1 MVIFNELRITE
12 DAKCMVIDF
21 EIEGV
26 DVYKPMY
33 IQSVYLEY
41 YKNANA
47 VSMPS
52 EKAYRLYDNEN
63 SDPKVRAMRLNVPVD
78 ALRDTNFGTTTFVNG
93 LFYVVVMCGGEPES
107 IVGYMPCTYDDV
119 RRVGAVLDWKAF
131 YDRGM
136 AYINSLFDPCSS
148 CPEYTAF
155 EHFAVLWNAL
165 KMAIS
170 TCDWNMVSELWDKFL
185 LTPEDGAA
193 DAIVTRSGCGCK

>member
-21 EIEGV
+21 EIEKV

-52 EKAYRLYDNEN
+52 GKAYCLYEN
-63 SDPKVRAMRLNVPVD
+63 KGEDRNVRAMRLNFPVD
-78 ALRDTNFGTTTFVNG
+78 GLRNTDLGVTTFVNG
-93 LFYVVVMCGGEPES
+93 LFYVIVNCGGEPAS
-107 IVGYMPCTYDDV
+107 IVGYMPCTYDDT
-119 RRVGAVLDWKAF
+119 RRIGAILDWKAF

-136 AYINSLFDPCSS
+136 AYISSLFGPCSS
-148 CPEYTAF
+148 CPDYTDF
-155 EHFAVLWNAL
+155 EHFAVLWEAL

-170 TCDWNMVSELWDKFL
+170 TCDWNLVSELWDKFL
-185 LTPEDGAA
+185 LTPEAKAGETV
-193 DAIVTRSGCGCK
+193 VTRSGCGCR